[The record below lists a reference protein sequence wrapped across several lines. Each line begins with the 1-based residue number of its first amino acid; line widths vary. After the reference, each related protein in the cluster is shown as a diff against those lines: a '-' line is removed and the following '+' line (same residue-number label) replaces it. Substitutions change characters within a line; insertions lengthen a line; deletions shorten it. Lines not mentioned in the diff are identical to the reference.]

1 MVSEIQSAGERGRQA
16 LVVGERRYALKV
28 QTPMIFTVVSL
39 DAIDSDDYGAMP
51 ANDLP
56 RHVFKARLEIDNCTW
71 MASIYKLIA
80 S

>member
-39 DAIDSDDYGAMP
+39 DTIDSDDYGTMP
-51 ANDLP
+51 TNDLL
-56 RHVFKARLEIDNCTW
+56 RQVYKARLEINN
-71 MASIYKLIA
+71 
-80 S
+80 